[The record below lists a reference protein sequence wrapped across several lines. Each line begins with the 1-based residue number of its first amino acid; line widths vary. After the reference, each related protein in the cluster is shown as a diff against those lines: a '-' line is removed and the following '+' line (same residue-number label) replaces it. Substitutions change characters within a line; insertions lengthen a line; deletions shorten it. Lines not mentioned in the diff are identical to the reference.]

1 MQCKKEKVSI
11 TKWVF
16 IDSHPSDAVLDILI
30 QSISEDVGNGGIPWP
45 TITNSFRL
53 ETIITPGIMA
63 SSSNPEKQF
72 IMFEETADLE
82 FLAYNKRQQTL
93 VKQKKRKIRSS
104 SRKVQESL
112 IEEQILDIKRTKLT
126 DFLEAVIVFNQT
138 TVDKSKKEE
147 KYILR
152 LEKRILEL
160 EEHVE
165 LERSNRIK
173 FNKLKG

>member
-1 MQCKKEKVSI
+1 
-11 TKWVF
+11 
-16 IDSHPSDAVLDILI
+16 
-30 QSISEDVGNGGIPWP
+30 
-45 TITNSFRL
+45 
-53 ETIITPGIMA
+53 MA